1 MILIT
6 APTVEPVTLTEVKS
20 QLGITTADTASDTQL
35 TRRITEARKWCE
47 TYLGRSLMPQTHE
60 LRLDAFPA
68 CGEIALPLPPVT
80 SINSVKYLESTT
92 GTLTTVDAADYTL
105 DTAPPVPFVRPVYG
119 EDWPSARSE
128 SSAVRVQYVAGYTV
142 SALAP
147 AKTITGLTAATP
159 GVATSVAHGFADGDL
174 ILLDIAGMTE
184 LDGALYRVYAKA
196 TDTFQLANL
205 ANNGAISTAAF
216 TAFTSGTAQKVAVAV
231 PELILEAIILLVGHW
246 TNFQS
251 RIEGGNFI
259 TRVPVAVE
267 QMLDTEK
274 VWSVV

>member
-1 MILIT
+1 MLIV
-6 APTVEPVTLTEVKS
+6 APTVEPVTLAEVKS
-20 QLGITTADTASDTQL
+20 QLGITDAGSDTQL
-35 TRRITEARKWCE
+35 TRRITEARKWAE
-47 TYLGRSLMPQTHE
+47 GYMGRSLVPQTHE
-60 LRLDAFPA
+60 LRLDAFP
-68 CGEIALPLPPVT
+68 CSGEIALPLPPVA
-80 SINSVKYLESTT
+80 SVSSVKYIAGDSV
-92 GTLTTVDAADYTL
+92 LTTVDAADYTL
-105 DTAPPVPFVRPVYG
+105 DTTPLVPFVRPAYG
-119 EDWPSARSE
+119 ESWPSPRDE
-128 SSAVRVQYVAGYTV
+128 SSAVRVQYVAGYPV

-147 AKTITGLTAATP
+147 AKTLTAITAATP
-159 GVATSVAHGFADGDL
+159 GVASSTAHGFVDGDL
-174 ILLDIAGMTE
+174 ILLAIAGMTE
-184 LDGALYRVYAKA
+184 IDGALYRVYAKG

-231 PELILEAIILLVGHW
+231 PEIIIEAIIVLVGHW

-267 QMLDTEK
+267 QMLNSEK

>member
-1 MILIT
+1 MLIT

-20 QLGITTADTASDTQL
+20 QLGITTIDTASDTQL
-35 TRRITEARKWCE
+35 TRRITEARKWAE
-47 TYLGRSLMPQTHE
+47 GYLGRSLMPQTHE
-60 LRLDAFPA
+60 LRLDAFP
-68 CGEIALPLPPVT
+68 CSGEITLPLPPVA
-80 SINSVKYLESTT
+80 SIASVKYIDSA
-92 GTLTTVDAADYTL
+92 GTLTTVDATDYTL
-105 DTAPPVPFVRPVYG
+105 DTAPLVPFVRPVYG
-119 EDWPSARSE
+119 ESWPSPRNE
-128 SSAVRVQYVAGYTV
+128 SSAVRVQYITGYNA

-205 ANNGAISTAAF
+205 ANNGAISTAAL

-231 PELILEAIILLVGHW
+231 PEIILEAIILLVGHW
-246 TNFQS
+246 TNYQS

-274 VWSVV
+274 VWGVA

>member
-1 MILIT
+1 MKLFKPFF
-6 APTVEPVTLTEVKS
+6 ADLARAALRAGALSLLLT
-20 QLGITTADTASDTQL
+20 G
-35 TRRITEARKWCE
+35 
-47 TYLGRSLMPQTHE
+47 
-60 LRLDAFPA
+60 
-68 CGEIALPLPPVT
+68 ALPAGAVQP
-80 SINSVKYLESTT
+80 
-92 GTLTTVDAADYTL
+92 A
-105 DTAPPVPFVRPVYG
+105 
-119 EDWPSARSE
+119 ARSAAAAA
-128 SSAVRVQYVAGYTV
+128 SASLHPVAPAAVRSSLVRVADGRM
-142 SALAP
+142 LAP
-147 AKTITGLTAATP
+147 
-159 GVATSVAHGFADGDL
+159 
-174 ILLDIAGMTE
+174 DIARIVNRGELLVAMLGVDTPPFFYVKDGKLTG

-274 VWSVV
+274 VWAVV